1 MKPRSIKLKFIFDF
15 DIFLPFSLCENVF
28 NFVLLLFNDSV
39 FPIAPKKPI
48 VICGEV
54 SFPEPNWKTLYSPN
68 ETEDKVMEI
77 VEEKKRQLIDIP
89 TGGNNFVD
97 TAFYQNCHQC
107 AVLDKSFPSIY
118 NLTGHEAIR
127 LFLESPVTEIKQLL
141 KNFKKFGN
149 ADYNAI
155 NALFVEKT
163 VPSKSLH
170 QHQQNEWRIH
180 MVCWRTV
187 WFTICKRT
195 RHRQSLPPW
204 ISWYFKYD

>member
-1 MKPRSIKLKFIFDF
+1 MIFF
-15 DIFLPFSLCENVF
+15 NPLVYVRTYLTLFFLCLTIEFF
-28 NFVLLLFNDSV
+28 QLLLKNQLSSV
-39 FPIAPKKPI
+39 EKLVSQNQTGRHCIVRTRLKTKSWKLLKK
-48 VICGEV
+48 
-54 SFPEPNWKTLYSPN
+54 
-68 ETEDKVMEI
+68 
-77 VEEKKRQLIDIP
+77 KKRQLIDIP

-107 AVLDKSFPSIY
+107 AVLDNSFPSIY

-127 LFLESPVTEIKQLL
+127 LFLESPVTEKKQLL